1 MRLIFLQTDQEWTGS
16 TSVMATVA
24 KGLTAGEHEAQLLL
38 PLGSAAIQVA
48 ESASVPFA
56 ALPERRTTLGLSAE
70 LARQF
75 KKRAP
80 DAVFVNSSR
89 DHLLA
94 ALVLRRVGRG
104 ALVRRLAA
112 GGDPPDDWRS
122 RRADAMVP
130 TRLMYTSETPP
141 SGKAAPSGAL
151 VPVRVELGADINDG
165 EAAPGMEA
173 RVESDPPVTRIVCV
187 APSSAI
193 RRATNVVRAVAY
205 LAQRHETLKLRVVGS
220 AAADPDLR
228 VLASALRIGDRVEW
242 EPNPFFE
249 AHTVADAAAGWV
261 IGDHDDA
268 GLGALA
274 LMAHG
279 VPVLAMRTSVSAHYV
294 SDGIH
299 GLLFTHLEPPAMAA
313 ATSVLLADAD
323 RRRAMGEAGR
333 SRVEREFPL
342 TDMLAGFEQAA
353 RHGRRAT

>member
-1 MRLIFLQTDQEWTGS
+1 MRLTFLQTTPDWTGA

-24 KGLTAGEHEAQLLL
+24 HGLGTRGHDTQLVL
-38 PLGSAAIQVA
+38 PADSSALAIA
-48 ESASVPFA
+48 EGALIAAS
-56 ALPERRTTLGLSAE
+56 ALPARRTTLGRTATLV
-70 LARQF
+70 RHF
-75 KKRAP
+75 RAHP
-80 DAVFVNSSR
+80 PEAVFVHSSA

-94 ALVLRRVGRG
+94 ALALRRLGKG
-104 ALVRRLAA
+104 TLIRRLEA
-112 GGDPPDDWRS
+112 GSDPIADWRS

-130 TRLMYTSETPP
+130 TRRMYTSETPP
-141 SGKAAPSGAL
+141 SGNSAPTGTL
-151 VPVRVELGADINDG
+151 TPVRVELGASVPDAVP
-165 EAAPGMEA
+165 EAAG
-173 RVESDPPVTRIVCV
+173 DGFTRIVCV
-187 APSSAI
+187 APSAAI

-205 LAQRHETLKLRVVGS
+205 LAQRHHTLKLRVVGS
-220 AAADPDLR
+220 AAADPDLH

-242 EPNPFFE
+242 QPNPYLGGE
-249 AHTVADAAAGWV
+249 SVVGAAAGWV

-268 GLGALA
+268 GLGALT

-279 VPVLAMRTSVSAHYV
+279 VPVLALRTTVSAHYV

-299 GLLFTHLEPPAMAA
+299 GLLFAHLDPPGMAA

-342 TDMLAGFEQAA
+342 SDMLAGFEQAA